1 MSQVLNETKTD
12 YRITTR
18 EGVHVTI
25 TGVPTRLRFHDGQ
38 PLETHS
44 MAVAMRLETL
54 VRAVVAQ
61 DSTSGRTVQL
71 EFA

>member
-1 MSQVLNETKTD
+1 MSQVLNEIKLN
-12 YRITTR
+12 YEITTR

-25 TGVPTRLRFHDGQ
+25 TGVPTRVRTYEGQ
-38 PLETHS
+38 ELQTHS
-44 MAVAMRLETL
+44 MAVAMRLEAL

-61 DSTSGRTVQL
+61 DQTPGRSVQL

>member
-1 MSQVLNETKTD
+1 MSQVLNEVKMD

-25 TGVPTRLRFHDGQ
+25 TGVPTRVRYFEGEEMQ
-38 PLETHS
+38 THS
-44 MAVAMRLETL
+44 IAVALRLEQL

-61 DSTSGRTVQL
+61 DPSAGRV
-71 EFA
+71 A

>member
-1 MSQVLNETKTD
+1 MSQVLNEVKMD

-25 TGVPTRLRFHDGQ
+25 TGVPTRVRYFEGEEMQ
-38 PLETHS
+38 THS
-44 MAVAMRLETL
+44 IAVALRLEQL

-61 DSTSGRTVQL
+61 DPSAGRVAKL